1 MPESIVHIGLHE
13 DDLLLFILEENAVHL
28 DDHPS
33 VQSICF
39 HTLPVVA
46 QVANVMA
53 IGTHHTSCGTPSP
66 PRRMGVGVFNRNF
79 MLGGFIK
86 RKHVIINIK

>member
-46 QVANVMA
+46 QFLHAMVIDTRRAP
-53 IGTHHTSCGTPSP
+53 CGTPSP
-66 PRRMGVGVFNRNF
+66 PRRMGIGMSN
-79 MLGGFIK
+79 
-86 RKHVIINIK
+86 